1 MKATFYHPIIGNFTL
16 ENIIN
21 IQPSG
26 KNLWSVC
33 YDDYST
39 EEVEGKLVEAGTES
53 F

>member
-1 MKATFYHPIIGNFTL
+1 MKVTLYHPITGNFTL

-26 KNLWSVC
+26 KNLWAVC

-39 EEVEGKLVEAGTES
+39 EEVEGKLVEVGTES